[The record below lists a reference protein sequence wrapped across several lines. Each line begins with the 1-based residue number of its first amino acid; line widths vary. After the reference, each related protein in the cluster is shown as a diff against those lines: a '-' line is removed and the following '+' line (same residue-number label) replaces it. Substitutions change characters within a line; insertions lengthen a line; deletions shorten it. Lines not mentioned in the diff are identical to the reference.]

1 MKRCGRLLQGKGI
14 DIDQK
19 CVELANINKRKN
31 LNQEQLQNLTFH
43 RQNFLDFSVGS
54 VHEPYDFIVSN
65 PPYVSMEDYLEFD
78 QQIKNW
84 ESKASFVSEDQGL
97 GFTIQ
102 LLKFAKAN
110 LKSDGFVILELCP
123 ITIDLLLNRL
133 SEDSK
138 SDWRHIQIYK
148 DIYGKNRFITLFPF

>member
-1 MKRCGRLLQGKGI
+1 MKLRRRLTHEPLQYILENWHFADLSLLTRKPVFIPRPETPQIVDIIQEILSGKNSSQKRFFEIGIGTGAISILLMKRCGRLLQGKGI

-78 QQIKNW
+78 
-84 ESKASFVSEDQGL
+84 
-97 GFTIQ
+97 
-102 LLKFAKAN
+102 
-110 LKSDGFVILELCP
+110 
-123 ITIDLLLNRL
+123 
-133 SEDSK
+133 
-138 SDWRHIQIYK
+138 
-148 DIYGKNRFITLFPF
+148 